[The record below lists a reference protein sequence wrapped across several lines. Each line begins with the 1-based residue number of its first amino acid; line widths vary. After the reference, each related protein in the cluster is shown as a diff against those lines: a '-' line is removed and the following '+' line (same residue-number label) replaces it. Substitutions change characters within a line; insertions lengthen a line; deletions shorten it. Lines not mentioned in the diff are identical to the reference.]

1 MNSKN
6 IELKFLDAIKIT
18 KFQYENGVVRFFA
31 KELAPGAIEECV
43 NTITLP
49 TTECKM
55 NCSAVNYM
63 WIAIV
68 TTLLIVI
75 TVLIKTKR

>member
-1 MNSKN
+1 MNSNN
-6 IELKFLDAIKIT
+6 IELKFPDALKIT

-31 KELAPGAIEECV
+31 KEIAPGAIEECM
-43 NTITLP
+43 NTITL
-49 TTECKM
+49 TTECKL

-68 TTLLIVI
+68 ATLLIII
-75 TVLIKTKR
+75 TVLVKTKR